1 MSWTFSHDFKL
12 SFCFE
17 VRPHW
22 FFNKKKQG
30 KVRVLSFQFIIH
42 TKAISS
48 HPFFRHP
55 MWIMTCFSSRQY
67 KAWQSIMAH
76 VQCYRQATH
85 CTVKQ
90 KNAVIRCAVLL
101 EVTHWITGGI
111 PIQMSTWETL
121 KIGKILKQKW
131 RLKSGYV
138 LSRVHWLGNN
148 IWPKDNTEF
157 LQFALGSWSRQ
168 GQESLPSQWF
178 VFRKPWARL
187 PR

>member
-1 MSWTFSHDFKL
+1 MRSDHIDSSTRKNRERLEFFLSNSSYIPRPYYHIPFLVILCESWHASVQDIKRLVKVSWHMCSATDRLLIVPS
-12 SFCFE
+12 
-17 VRPHW
+17 
-22 FFNKKKQG
+22 NG
-30 KVRVLSFQFIIH
+30 KMQM
-42 TKAISS
+42 IS
-48 HPFFRHP
+48 
-55 MWIMTCFSSRQY
+55 
-67 KAWQSIMAH
+67 
-76 VQCYRQATH
+76 
-85 CTVKQ
+85 
-90 KNAVIRCAVLL
+90 CAVLL
-101 EVTHWITGGI
+101 KVTHWITGGI

-138 LSRVHWLGNN
+138 LSGVHWLGNN